1 MSVSQVSNLDVE
13 DMAGMDPLVLEGGEE
28 KVVEPD
34 RDVRATLLETLLLF
48 CATRSARETLRK
60 MKAYPIV
67 REVDVLETDQELSE
81 VMYKIVNFLQREEA
95 EPGQDINQK
104 EDAPEEVDR
113 PRPTLAVSNTMD
125 ALD

>member
-1 MSVSQVSNLDVE
+1 VSNLEAE
-13 DMAGMDPLVLEGGEE
+13 DTAGMDPLVLEGGEE
-28 KVVEPD
+28 KVIEPD

-60 MKAYPIV
+60 LKTYPIV
-67 REVDVLETDQELSE
+67 REVDLLETDQELSE
-81 VMYKIVNFLQREEA
+81 VIYKIVNFLQRDEA

-104 EDAPEEVDR
+104 VDAPEDVDR
-113 PRPTLAVSNTMD
+113 PRPTIAVSNSMD